1 MAKNKSNTTQSK
13 TATKAA
19 TATEAVAGSNG
30 FARLGALRPGF
41 DPVAVLSGVR
51 AHLDPEFVRTSIL
64 ERVDERQK
72 AALATIKRGRA
83 TLDRY
88 VPAVEI
94 PGVPAVRNAVRAN
107 VDFAVKLT
115 KKQADFVGKAVKAV
129 VPAS

>member
-1 MAKNKSNTTQSK
+1 MAKKNSTTTANTVRSDTTGPS
-13 TATKAA
+13 AA
-19 TATEAVAGSNG
+19 G
-30 FARLGALRPGF
+30 FARLTALRPAF
-41 DPVAVLSGVR
+41 DPVAVISGVR
-51 AHLDPEFVRTSIL
+51 AHLDPEVMRASVL

-83 TLDRY
+83 TFDRY

-94 PGVPAVRNAVRAN
+94 PGVPAVRKAVRAN